1 MKTVRSLCC
10 TLRLLSAGPAVVT
23 PFVVGVGSN
32 LGPFVAG
39 VALVAC
45 DDENDPKTWVKR
57 LDDPAQRAN
66 AIKRL
71 TQFYEDDMTR
81 ASNDAGAPEVR
92 QLLDEIVDPLTKQYT
107 AGGLDDKTRV
117 DLMKFL
123 AETHDPRTE
132 PAIAKAL
139 KDFEM
144 GKTDD
149 EGRVACESINAM
161 AKAGI
166 KLEPTVVDELW
177 AVFAKFRVS
186 QTTSQRLYQAL
197 HEAVV
202 NVHDP
207 SYGDKAIEK
216 LKAPVLDNVDSQRDQ
231 IGWWQLTSLQVISEL
246 RDTKAIKP
254 LVLVLLTPTKIDL
267 NATTRTALLKMAPA
281 AEPELIKALNGSDP
295 DYVKAGEAFKDK
307 TNLAIIADTLALLSR
322 PGGRD
327 AVLAALPT
335 ADTDTARTG
344 FAQALVQFPKDPRI
358 EPAFM
363 SAYGKLK
370 WDASVDLLGPLKPR
384 AALAQASAN
393 FYDAG
398 LTDWLVKET
407 GAAPDAASK
416 LLPIEAALKLMPPN
430 KKEAVGA
437 ALQKAKAELPADV
450 YQASRQMFDFAG
462 QALDKCTTNATCYL
476 GLLDEPIPSS
486 PTTANWRAIKASWMS
501 VIYGEGNPDAT
512 RNELVKRV
520 DKVKDP
526 SARLAIVEAIDELSP
541 KGDVRT
547 ADALDK
553 IVAADTRAGDK
564 GVLMAD
570 DSVVKIALRL
580 RARAAP

>member
-1 MKTVRSLCC
+1 MKTVRGLCC
-10 TLRLLSAGPAVVT
+10 TLRLLSAGPTVIAPILGGVAA
-23 PFVVGVGSN
+23 PFATG
-32 LGPFVAG
+32 A
-39 VALVAC
+39 ALVAC

-81 ASNDAGAPEVR
+81 ATNDASAPEVK
-92 QLLDEIVDPLTKQYT
+92 QLLDQIADPLTKQYT
-107 AGGLDDKTRV
+107 AGGLDDKTRI

-123 AETHDPRTE
+123 AETHDPRTQ
-132 PAIAKAL
+132 PAVAKAL

-166 KLEPTVVDELW
+166 KLEPTVIDELW
-177 AVFAKFRVS
+177 AVFSKFRVS

-197 HEAVV
+197 HDAVV

-207 SYGDKAIEK
+207 SYGDKAIAK
-216 LKAPVLDNVDSQRDQ
+216 LGAPVLDSVESQRDQ

-246 RDTKAIKP
+246 RYTKAIKP

-267 NATTRTALLKMAPA
+267 NATTRTTLLKMAPA
-281 AEPELIKALNGSDP
+281 AEPELIKALNGTDP

-344 FAQALVQFPKDPRI
+344 FAQALVQFPKDPRV

-363 SAYGKLK
+363 AAYNKLK
-370 WDASVDLLGPLKPR
+370 WDAAVDLLGPLKPR

-393 FYDAG
+393 FYDPG

-407 GAAPDAASK
+407 AAAPDAASK
-416 LLPIEAALKLMPPN
+416 LLPIEAALKVMPQN

-437 ALQKAKAELPADV
+437 ALQKAKAGLPGDV
-450 YQASRQMFDFAG
+450 YQASKQMFDFAG
-462 QALDKCTTNATCYL
+462 QALDKCGTNVACYL
-476 GLLDEPIPSS
+476 GMLDDPIPST
-486 PTTANWRAIKASWMS
+486 PTTANWRAIKASWMA
-501 VIYGEGNPDAT
+501 VIYGEANPDAT

-526 SARLAIVEAIDELSP
+526 SARLALVEAIDELAP
-541 KGDVRT
+541 KGDVNT